1 MFDYDELRKHLLTF
15 KDVKYRDFTKKIVD
29 TKYEMIGI
37 RIPILRKIAKDIV
50 KTDYIDYL
58 DNFNYKY
65 FEEIFIYGFV
75 LGHIKEK
82 NLFKK
87 YLNRYIKMIDNW
99 SLCDSAVASF
109 KIFKTNKF
117 NMYDVVDKLINSKK
131 TFEIRA
137 GIVILLDYYIED
149 SYLNDIFKY
158 ANTLR
163 SSEYYV
169 NMALAWLLSICYI
182 KYPEETYKFLLDN
195 NLDKFTFNMT
205 ISKICDSYRV
215 DKKDKDKL
223 KKLKIKE

>member
-1 MFDYDELRKHLLTF
+1 MFDYDGLRKHLLTF

-75 LGHIKEK
+75 LGYIKEK

-158 ANTLR
+158 VNTIK

>member
-75 LGHIKEK
+75 LGYIKEK

-158 ANTLR
+158 VNTIK